1 MSTGFERFS
10 EGARR
15 VLTRA
20 QGEAQRLGHNYI
32 DTEHILLGIAG
43 EESGVASKVLSNFGI
58 SVNKIQAAVEFV
70 IGKGERRAT
79 KGIEP
84 SRCEWMTEGVIAVPG
99 DGTQEVDVF

>member
-20 QGEAQRLGHNYI
+20 QGEAQRLGHSYI

-43 EESGVASKVLSNFGI
+43 EELGVAAKVLTNFGI
-58 SVNKIQAAVEFV
+58 SMSKIQAAV
-70 IGKGERRAT
+70 
-79 KGIEP
+79 
-84 SRCEWMTEGVIAVPG
+84 
-99 DGTQEVDVF
+99 

>member
-43 EESGVASKVLSNFGI
+43 EELG
-58 SVNKIQAAVEFV
+58 
-70 IGKGERRAT
+70 
-79 KGIEP
+79 
-84 SRCEWMTEGVIAVPG
+84 IAV
-99 DGTQEVDVF
+99 